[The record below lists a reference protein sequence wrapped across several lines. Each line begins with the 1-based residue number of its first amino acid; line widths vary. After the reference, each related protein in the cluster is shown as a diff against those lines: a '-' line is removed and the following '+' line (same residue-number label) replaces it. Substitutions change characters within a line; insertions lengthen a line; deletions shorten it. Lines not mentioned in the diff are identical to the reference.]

1 MTPVECAKY
10 LDLEAIQHPWQ
21 IVHSNGLTGEGLSTG
36 IDWLAQSLSKGGR
49 VNSFPILVT
58 SRAFCT

>member
-10 LDLEAIQHPWQ
+10 LDLEGIKKHPWQ

-36 IDWLAQSLSKGGR
+36 VDWLAQSLK
-49 VNSFPILVT
+49 
-58 SRAFCT
+58 

>member
-10 LDLEAIQHPWQ
+10 LELEGIQSNPWQ

-36 IDWLAQSLSKGGR
+36 IDWLAQTL
-49 VNSFPILVT
+49 NS
-58 SRAFCT
+58 